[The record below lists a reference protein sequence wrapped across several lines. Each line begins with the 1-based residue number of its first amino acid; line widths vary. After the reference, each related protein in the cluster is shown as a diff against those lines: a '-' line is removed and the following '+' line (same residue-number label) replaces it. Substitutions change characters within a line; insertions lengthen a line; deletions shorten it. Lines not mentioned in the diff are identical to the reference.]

1 MEPPISPLLYAVLL
15 FLGMLTLLEVG
26 RRLGVR
32 RRPKE
37 SEGERGSLGTVEGA
51 VFALFGLMVAFTFSG
66 AATRLNEKRMLIAE
80 EVNTIETAYLRL
92 HLLPSEA
99 RTGLQDLFR
108 EYVDSRLETYRK
120 LPNMALAKLEMAKSK
135 QLQEEIWTDAVA
147 ATVLPKSHPD
157 AGKLLLPALNNMID
171 ITTTRT
177 MALELHP
184 PRIIYV
190 LLFGLG
196 LICSLLAGYRM
207 SSAQHRSW
215 LHIFGFTVMTVIIV
229 YVMLDGEYPR
239 AGLIRLATADQL
251 LIDLRHGMK

>member
-1 MEPPISPLLYAVLL
+1 MEPPISALIYAVLL
-15 FLGMLTLLEVG
+15 FFGMLILLEGG
-26 RRLGVR
+26 RRLGIR

-37 SEGERGSLGTVEGA
+37 AEGERGNLGPVEGA

-66 AATRLNEKRMLIAE
+66 AATRFNEKRMLIAE

-92 HLLPSEA
+92 HLVPQEAQSE
-99 RTGLQDLFR
+99 LQELFR
-108 EYVDSRLETYRK
+108 RYVDSRLEIYRK
-120 LPNMALAKLEMAKSK
+120 LPNMEAAKLEMGKSK
-135 QLQEEIWTDAVA
+135 ELQEEIWAEAVA

-177 MALELHP
+177 MALQTHP

-215 LHIFGFTVMTVIIV
+215 LHILGFTVITVIIV
-229 YVMLDGEYPR
+229 YVMLDAEYPR
-239 AGLIRLATADQL
+239 AGLIRLETADQL
-251 LIDLRHGMK
+251 LVDLRDGMK